1 MKNRQN
7 RTEHIFIDI
16 KLRPLT
22 GSVRAKRTTG
32 QKWVIFDEQEQIEN
46 GPFG

>member
-1 MKNRQN
+1 MSVHVFDTAFEILVQN

-22 GSVRAKRTTG
+22 GSVRA
-32 QKWVIFDEQEQIEN
+32 
-46 GPFG
+46 

>member
-1 MKNRQN
+1 MN

-22 GSVRAKRTTG
+22 GSVVVIMHVGGPAKFLKSPR
-32 QKWVIFDEQEQIEN
+32 KLN
-46 GPFG
+46 LP